1 MSKLSPSIIE
11 AVKKRVTA
19 DFPELVGVE
28 PSCKL
33 KKVETAIAKQLDVSL
48 PKKVGR
54 VYVLTFRKQIEAE
67 SLQLARV
74 VRATVTARGKLLKVT
89 VSK

>member
-1 MSKLSPSIIE
+1 MNELSPIIIE

-19 DFPELVGVE
+19 DFPELAGVE
-28 PSCKL
+28 PSCRL
-33 KKVETAIAKQLDVSL
+33 KKVETAIAEQLHVSL
-48 PKKVGR
+48 PKKVQK
-54 VYVLTFRKQIEAE
+54 VYVLTFRKEIETE

-74 VRATVTARGKLLKVT
+74 VRATVTGRGEVLKVT